1 VKFYS
6 NVTTESGPELHCNEI
21 IYSVLHPHAGWWPAG
36 FDGVPRNIAG
46 LSWANRCWRDRWRT
60 TGFPTLHRLVCD
72 MAVRLPM
79 VMTIRAIQTI
89 VTQPSSFAPT
99 LVMSAFADTEKLLSS
114 TQTIRRLWLRDIK
127 STIKLALAS
136 SRLQPTKPSSPT

>member
-1 VKFYS
+1 MGRAAVM
-6 NVTTESGPELHCNEI
+6 
-21 IYSVLHPHAGWWPAG
+21 A
-36 FDGVPRNIAG
+36 DGLAD
-46 LSWANRCWRDRWRT
+46 LT
-60 TGFPTLHRLVCD
+60 
-72 MAVRLPM
+72 RLPI

-136 SRLQPTKPSSPT
+136 SRLQPTKPNSPT